1 MRPDSSGIAVPPFP
15 PGIAWIGSEPAAVE
29 RICAAGPLI
38 VHFVD
43 VAHPSSVRTIP
54 YLRAWA
60 ERYGELGLSVI
71 GVNSPRFPFTADP
84 AKLAA
89 ALERLE
95 VGFPFA
101 SDSAYDAWHAYGC
114 EGWPSLFLWSKGGA
128 LRWYHF
134 GEGEYQ
140 ATEDAIRDQLAA
152 AETGMPEPMEPLR
165 ATDGPG
171 AIVAVPSE
179 EIFPGGSISEPWAP
193 RPDEPP
199 LELDYAA
206 GEAWASVDGTGSLE
220 VSVDGNPAVAIEVTA
235 PGAYRLASHERHEE
249 HRLRLAASPG
259 LAVYCVGFAAGVAV
273 P

>member
-1 MRPDSSGIAVPPFP
+1 M
-15 PGIAWIGSEPAAVE
+15 E

-101 SDSAYDAWHAYGC
+101 ADSAYDAWHAYGC

-134 GEGEYQ
+134 GEGEYG
-140 ATEDAIRDQLAA
+140 ATEDAIRDQLAPPPRPA
-152 AETGMPEPMEPLR
+152 CRSRWSPAGNR
-165 ATDGPG
+165 RPG

-179 EIFPGGSISEPWAP
+179 EDLSGRLDLRAVGGTA
-193 RPDEPP
+193 RRA
-199 LELDYAA
+199 AA
-206 GEAWASVDGTGSLE
+206 GAE
-220 VSVDGNPAVAIEVTA
+220 
-235 PGAYRLASHERHEE
+235 
-249 HRLRLAASPG
+249 LRG
-259 LAVYCVGFAAGVAV
+259 G
-273 P
+273 